1 MLSLMSHVGM
11 NVAIALWE
19 ILVDVNEFRN
29 IFCKYF
35 RIKKGSRETSQKE
48 GYDPCKDFSYFPQ

>member
-29 IFCKYF
+29 I
-35 RIKKGSRETSQKE
+35 KKGSRETSQKKV
-48 GYDPCKDFSYFPQ
+48 YDPCKDFSYFPQ

>member
-1 MLSLMSHVGM
+1 MFHVGM

-35 RIKKGSRETSQKE
+35 RIKKGSRETSQKKSIR
-48 GYDPCKDFSYFPQ
+48 PV

>member
-1 MLSLMSHVGM
+1 MSHVGM